1 MSLTERYCIATL
13 PLLYNPVNKLALNK
27 VNPKINAYKQQNRK
41 FYLNLKDKK
50 DALKSESKLQEL
62 GHVPYL
68 AHLPPNLQ
76 DMLIQNPVQNYIPWR
91 AVWNKISINTPRRI
105 VFDALK
111 PIRHDQD

>member
-27 VNPKINAYKQQNRK
+27 VNPKINVYKQQNRK
-41 FYLNLKDKK
+41 LYLNLKDKK

-68 AHLPPNLQ
+68 AHLPPNLHANTKLSSKLHPLKSS
-76 DMLIQNPVQNYIPWR
+76 MEQNLNQYSSSH
-91 AVWNKISINTPRRI
+91 SI
-105 VFDALK
+105 
-111 PIRHDQD
+111 